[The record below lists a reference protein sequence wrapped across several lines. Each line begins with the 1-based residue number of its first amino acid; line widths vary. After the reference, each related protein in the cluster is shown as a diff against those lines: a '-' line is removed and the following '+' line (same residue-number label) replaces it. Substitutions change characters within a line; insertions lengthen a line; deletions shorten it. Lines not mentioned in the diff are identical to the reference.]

1 MTKNTKTDK
10 PTKSKQRQTNGSGL
24 FLPANRFTDIWGNN
38 KINGGPNV
46 RQYSDDTIFS
56 DAKNKFISHMTNKMK
71 SRPIK
76 QSNKNGCKTCKNYNT
91 GQRRLFGLL

>member
-1 MTKNTKTDK
+1 MTKNTRTDK
-10 PTKSKQRQTNGSGL
+10 QTKSKQRQTNGSGL

-46 RQYSDDTIFS
+46 RQYTDNTIFS
-56 DAKNKFISHMTNKMK
+56 DAKKQIISSMKNKMQPK
-71 SRPIK
+71 PIK
-76 QSNKNGCKTCKNYNT
+76 QSNKNGCKTCKNYT